1 MGSGQ
6 VLCLRLQMCF
16 ILLSDTSCRPLKAL
30 VHNCQ
35 LLVDLAGRNAIWG
48 AAAHLFMAFKP
59 LVPAP
64 KRSPPG
70 MSQPPGTP
78 GLHRGSSGLQRGHS
92 GVPGPMTGG
101 KGLLQQGSFTH
112 QGCHLK
118 HCIPAFSAAH
128 TQLSMSISSSGNALN
143 LWADA

>member
-1 MGSGQ
+1 MGSGPMHR
-6 VLCLRLQMCF
+6 LRLRMCF
-16 ILLSDTSCRPLKAL
+16 ILLFDAVCRPLKAL

-48 AAAHLFMAFKP
+48 AAAHLFLAFKP

-70 MSQPPGTP
+70 SSQPPGTP

-92 GVPGPMTGG
+92 GVPSPAIGG

-112 QGCHLK
+112 QGCSSQTLHPDFQRCSHAAK
-118 HCIPAFSAAH
+118 HVH
-128 TQLSMSISSSGNALN
+128 TIKRQCTKSLG
-143 LWADA
+143 

>member
-1 MGSGQ
+1 MKAKKRK
-6 VLCLRLQMCF
+6 LFFL
-16 ILLSDTSCRPLKAL
+16 SCRPLKAL

-70 MSQPPGTP
+70 MSQPPGTS

-92 GVPGPMTGG
+92 GVPGPTTGG

-112 QGCHLK
+112 QGCFHLTASLHFDFLCCSHAAK
-118 HCIPAFSAAH
+118 HVRTIKQGCSKH
-128 TQLSMSISSSGNALN
+128 VG
-143 LWADA
+143 